1 MTEEKRSFI
10 RNPDFIYRRI
20 VDEIVLIPIH
30 KNVSDMN
37 SIYSLNEIGAL
48 LWDQME
54 QPASLEEL
62 SSLVKNTYDV
72 DQQQAEEDIKTYL
85 NELFEFGAVKKV

>member
-1 MTEEKRSFI
+1 
-10 RNPDFIYRRI
+10 
-20 VDEIVLIPIH
+20 
-30 KNVSDMN
+30 MN

-48 LWDQME
+48 LWEQME